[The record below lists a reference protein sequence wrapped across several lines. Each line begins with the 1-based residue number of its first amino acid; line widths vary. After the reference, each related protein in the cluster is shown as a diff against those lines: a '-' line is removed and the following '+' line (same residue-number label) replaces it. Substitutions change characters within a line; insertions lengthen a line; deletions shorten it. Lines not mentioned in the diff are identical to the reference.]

1 MVIFTDYP
9 IMSLPIINSVIYF
22 LLVTRVDNKS
32 SPVMTCVGPHL
43 GFALLKRRNDS
54 AIRFLLFYQ
63 LCVGLE
69 ANLTIILLLSDLPSR
84 VTK

>member
-32 SPVMTCVGPHL
+32 SPRHDMCWTTS
-43 GFALLKRRNDS
+43 GFCSSKKRNDS

-63 LCVGLE
+63 LCVGLK
-69 ANLTIILLLSDLPSR
+69 ANLTIILLLSDLPSW